1 MKAASSSSTTRFSRG
16 SQRLG
21 NLTNGRLFRKGIRKG
36 IRRVTRLEIAIR
48 FGFVESVG
56 ESVAKRIRDVF
67 YAGAVDC
74 LVDEAS
80 VVVAVG

>member
-16 SQRLG
+16 SRRLG
-21 NLTNGRLFRKGIRKG
+21 NRTSGRLFRKAIRKG

-56 ESVAKRIRDVF
+56 QAVAKRIRDVF
-67 YAGAVDC
+67 YAGAAGC